1 MARVTWRKLRL
12 GVTRWQLIGGSL
24 LGLFVGLMVG
34 IMIGAPMALVTYGS
48 ITDAIVNNQ
57 DKTFSLDKNKTDI
70 PGVVLANR
78 VKEHWGLAVAYI
90 WKQFYMSV
98 GVGAAVG
105 LGHLLDVRLNATLTV

>member
-1 MARVTWRKLRL
+1 
-12 GVTRWQLIGGSL
+12 
-24 LGLFVGLMVG
+24 MVG

-48 ITDAIVNNQ
+48 ITDAIVNNE

-78 VKEHWGLAVAYI
+78 
-90 WKQFYMSV
+90 FYMSV

-105 LGHLLDVRLNATLTV
+105 LGFGFVATLAAGSAKIAMATRSNASTAYADMRYRLLPMR